1 MPDLTPTESSLDL
14 ENLGTNLLLAADDE
28 FGDAFG
34 DLERDREGLRG
45 AFVVESDTQ
54 TKEGDTSNDLQD
66 ITESG
71 SREVEDAVSED
82 IDMNSV
88 DRSADEDA
96 FDHENLEDNL
106 CEAVSMEPA
115 DFSVLN
121 AVPAESSL
129 HLKELQNALP
139 LDADTEY
146 PKKSIP
152 NSTASASKNSKE
164 FKEGAA
170 SEQKEP
176 DQLTLLIAA
185 ATIEDLTSRLNT
197 ILSKHYGH
205 RVRYAES
212 VPDTKYAV
220 SWSVKID
227 DVLIPIAILPYR
239 PYEYPEDTDI
249 TKRVASAVKHMHGC
263 LRIAICNGTS
273 LILFT
278 FSDSRDP
285 SRNVHGV
292 KVNGGTSRAKLMTWL
307 GHAIKEKRIK
317 MLEALP
323 NRTLETSTIDA
334 LGYEPPARG
343 FDYYNPINTSQLNAL
358 PHGIGDVK
366 VTYYAT
372 KIPGQVL
379 CMDPTHLPQQDNLIT
394 AEAVCKVFEP
404 LIICPVNPCLEMNY
418 RKDIKC
424 SNDIL
429 PNSTTWFERGT
440 NRAKF
445 YISIL
450 QYAAPGTIVPKDWGM
465 LLPELSFTNGEGIV
479 RSALP
484 LKTEMDRLAE
494 KYDCHCVGLFDYDNL
509 VLVTREAD
517 CDEFTLGSMVL
528 VDRGRVRDCLFR
540 WMVVACDI
548 HLKLG
553 LG

>member
-152 NSTASASKNSKE
+152 NSTASASKNFKE

-197 ILSKHYGH
+197 ILSKHSMTSSSQSPSSH
-205 RVRYAES
+205 T
-212 VPDTKYAV
+212 VPTNTPKTRI
-220 SWSVKID
+220 S
-227 DVLIPIAILPYR
+227 P
-239 PYEYPEDTDI
+239 
-249 TKRVASAVKHMHGC
+249 SA
-263 LRIAICNGTS
+263 
-273 LILFT
+273 
-278 FSDSRDP
+278 
-285 SRNVHGV
+285 
-292 KVNGGTSRAKLMTWL
+292 
-307 GHAIKEKRIK
+307 
-317 MLEALP
+317 
-323 NRTLETSTIDA
+323 
-334 LGYEPPARG
+334 
-343 FDYYNPINTSQLNAL
+343 
-358 PHGIGDVK
+358 
-366 VTYYAT
+366 
-372 KIPGQVL
+372 
-379 CMDPTHLPQQDNLIT
+379 
-394 AEAVCKVFEP
+394 
-404 LIICPVNPCLEMNY
+404 
-418 RKDIKC
+418 
-424 SNDIL
+424 
-429 PNSTTWFERGT
+429 
-440 NRAKF
+440 
-445 YISIL
+445 
-450 QYAAPGTIVPKDWGM
+450 
-465 LLPELSFTNGEGIV
+465 
-479 RSALP
+479 
-484 LKTEMDRLAE
+484 
-494 KYDCHCVGLFDYDNL
+494 
-509 VLVTREAD
+509 
-517 CDEFTLGSMVL
+517 
-528 VDRGRVRDCLFR
+528 
-540 WMVVACDI
+540 
-548 HLKLG
+548 
-553 LG
+553 